1 MLLRP
6 LLRFSYVFLAGLV
19 LAMTTAAANPLD
31 EDACKRLQTERQALT
46 VLGMDRY
53 FAKGADWA
61 KAHLTVADLDQLK
74 RYLDVYEQ
82 LKFRCEKIVAA
93 IEPEEK
99 DEDDDDDT
107 SANAA
112 SGGPVPPLPERKA
125 PGAVKASTAPV
136 AEPRAKAANSTE
148 IVKSPPS
155 RPTNA
160 SAVQAGP
167 AKAAPVR

>member
-19 LAMTTAAANPLD
+19 LDMTTAAANPLD
-31 EDACKRLQTERQALT
+31 EDACKRLQTERLALT

-61 KAHLTVADLDQLK
+61 KANLTVADLDQLK

-99 DEDDDDDT
+99 DEDDDD
-107 SANAA
+107 ANAVP
-112 SGGPVPPLPERKA
+112 GGPVPPFPERKA
-125 PGAVKASTAPV
+125 SGAVKASAAPA

-148 IVKSPPS
+148 IVKSPPA

-160 SAVQAGP
+160 SAAQAGP